1 VTAGENGGDEV
12 LDDFL
17 VADDLATD
25 LLDEGFTRD
34 GELLEQLE
42 VTVVSRSRWARLSGH
57 RSEWWRGRDQRFRAG
72 N

>member
-25 LLDEGFTRD
+25 LRALRATASFWSS
-34 GELLEQLE
+34 
-42 VTVVSRSRWARLSGH
+42 SRSRS
-57 RSEWWRGRDQRFRAG
+57 SVVRDGLA
-72 N
+72 